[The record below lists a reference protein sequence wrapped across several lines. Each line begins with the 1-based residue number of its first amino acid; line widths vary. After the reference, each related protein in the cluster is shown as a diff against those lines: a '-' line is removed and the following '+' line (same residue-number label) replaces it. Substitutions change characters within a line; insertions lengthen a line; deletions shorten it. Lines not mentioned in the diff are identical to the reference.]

1 MNIMTDTGAIKR
13 EIKSINTARAKLVD
27 RIQIAALSVANHAHL
42 HGDIT
47 LINSLA
53 EAVGNGMKAT
63 ALKLWLLDFAP
74 VSWDSEGKAF
84 TYSKSKRVE
93 GEELTATIEKGALK
107 PWYDYKTEKP
117 VEQFTDVMKQ
127 LESLLRKVEK
137 APAKEGQE
145 RLVAKVRDLVRE
157 AGE

>member
-1 MNIMTDTGAIKR
+1 MNIITDTNTIKR
-13 EIKSINTARAKLVD
+13 EIKSINTSRTKLVD

-74 VSWDSEGKAF
+74 VSWDADAKEFK
-84 TYSKSKRVE
+84 YSKSKRVE
-93 GEELTATIEKGALK
+93 GDELTANIEKAALK

-117 VEQFTDVMKQ
+117 VEQFTDVLKQ
-127 LESLLRKVEK
+127 LEALLRKVEK

-145 RLVAKVRDLVRE
+145 QIVNKVRELVR
-157 AGE
+157 AA

>member
-13 EIKSINTARAKLVD
+13 EIKSINTARSKLVD

-47 LINSLA
+47 LINSLH

-63 ALKLWLLDFAP
+63 ALKLWLLDYAP
-74 VSWDSEGKAF
+74 VSWDSEAKAF
-84 TYSKSKRVE
+84 VFSKSKRV
-93 GEELTATIEKGALK
+93 GGDDLTANIEGAALK
-107 PWYDYKTEKP
+107 PWYDYKTENP
-117 VEQFTDVMKQ
+117 VEQYTDVMKR
-127 LESLLRKVEK
+127 LESLLRKVDK

-145 RLVAKVRDLVRE
+145 RLVAKVRELVRE

>member
-47 LINSLA
+47 LVNSLA

-63 ALKLWLLDFAP
+63 ALKLWLLDYCP
-74 VSWDSEGKAF
+74 VVWDEKAKAF
-84 TYSKSKRVE
+84 IYEKTKRVA
-93 GEELTATIEKGALK
+93 GDELPATIEKAALK

-117 VEQFTDVMKQ
+117 VDEFTDVAR
-127 LESLLRKVEK
+127 LLNAILRKVEK

-145 RLVAKVRDLVRE
+145 RLLAQVRDLVRE